1 MKQNYSD
8 FQIRA
13 MEKVKQLWHM
23 YIVNP
28 EPARLE
34 HAFKTM
40 PENLLMIGTGRHEF
54 YKNLN
59 EFLTGMSSDQIEAR
73 DIQFEFQDEWYDALK
88 ISDDIC
94 VVFGS
99 IWVREKVMPGK
110 AVLVDMEGSRF
121 TIVCRDLGEQ
131 VEICSI
137 HHSMPYLDQGGD
149 EYYPKSLASLANE
162 AIKKNKILE
171 RRVELDHLTEL
182 YNRVYM
188 EWHVAQ
194 AIKEEAGYFFILD
207 LDGFKDVNDS
217 MGHLAG
223 DQVIQEFARLLKTV
237 SDPSA
242 ILGRMGGDEFAV
254 WDSSLRSREEAEE
267 RYAAIAE
274 GCRKLT
280 QRLGVLVSCSAGIAS
295 GCRTG
300 EDFASLYQRAD
311 EALYH
316 AKSQGK
322 GCFCWAARKEN

>member
-137 HHSMPYLDQGGD
+137 HHSMPYLDQG
-149 EYYPKSLASLANE
+149 ETSITRNPWPHLQMKRLKRTKS
-162 AIKKNKILE
+162 
-171 RRVELDHLTEL
+171 
-182 YNRVYM
+182 
-188 EWHVAQ
+188 W
-194 AIKEEAGYFFILD
+194 
-207 LDGFKDVNDS
+207 
-217 MGHLAG
+217 
-223 DQVIQEFARLLKTV
+223 
-237 SDPSA
+237 
-242 ILGRMGGDEFAV
+242 
-254 WDSSLRSREEAEE
+254 
-267 RYAAIAE
+267 
-274 GCRKLT
+274 
-280 QRLGVLVSCSAGIAS
+280 SAG
-295 GCRTG
+295 
-300 EDFASLYQRAD
+300 
-311 EALYH
+311 
-316 AKSQGK
+316 
-322 GCFCWAARKEN
+322 